1 MTPAKTYACDGTMQ
15 PEADSGHDYSTPKPT
30 AASGEEFCLGVIGP
44 ALLSVT
50 ASQIAVDRASDPD
63 ARDFA
68 NFELREAVAVV
79 RILKELGIRELAPD
93 EPGQAF
99 VEKLKST
106 PRGTEFDKL
115 YMTAELSNHEYLRDL
130 AESFL
135 SSPSSQLASEVHAR
149 HLASLAITAFKEHVV
164 LSKNILRRLD
174 PVR

>member
-1 MTPAKTYACDGTMQ
+1 MTPVTTYASDGTMQ
-15 PEADSGHDYSTPKPT
+15 PEADSGHDYAMPKPT
-30 AASGEEFCLGVIGP
+30 ADSGEEFCLGVIGP
-44 ALLSVT
+44 AKLSVT

-63 ARDFA
+63 AREFA

-79 RILKELGIRELAPD
+79 GILKELGISEPAAD
-93 EPGQAF
+93 ESSQAF
-99 VEKLKST
+99 VEKLRST

-130 AESFL
+130 ADSFL
-135 SSPSSQLASEVHAR
+135 SSPSAQLASEAHAR
-149 HLASLAITAFKEHVV
+149 HIASLAITAFKEHVV